1 MRAGALLG
9 IDKAAVAS
17 RFNRSAV
24 TYDDHCRVQRL
35 LAGRL
40 MARLEAE
47 SPPGVILE
55 LGCGTGHLTQLM
67 SSRFP
72 GARIL
77 AVDFAE
83 RMIQLARRR
92 VDGERVE
99 FAVADAETAAF
110 EPESFDVVVSN
121 ATIQWFDDPRSTFK
135 RLAGVLRPGGVML
148 HSTFGPDTFCEWRSL
163 FDNDRASGLP
173 LRSAGEWAGVL
184 AGAGLG
190 RVGTAAGPVQLTYR
204 GAGEFFTELNATG
217 ATCRPEGIQAPLP
230 PRALRRALDLYEQRF
245 RSPGGLPVTY
255 ELVEVWGSQTDAW
268 DHVKIDQQ

>member
-1 MRAGALLG
+1 MSARALLG

-24 TYDDHCRVQRL
+24 TYDDHCRIQRL

-47 SPPGVILE
+47 APPGVILE
-55 LGCGTGHLTQLM
+55 LGCGTGYLTQLM
-67 SSRFP
+67 TSRFP

-83 RMIQLARRR
+83 RMIQLARGR
-92 VDGERVE
+92 VGGERVE
-99 FAVADAETAAF
+99 FAVADAETAGF
-110 EPESFDVVVSN
+110 DPGSFDVVVSN
-121 ATIQWFDDPRSTFK
+121 ATIQWFDDPISTFV
-135 RLAGVLRPGGVML
+135 RLTGALRPGGVML

-163 FDNDRASGLP
+163 FDDDRVSGLP

-184 AGAGLG
+184 SGAGLD
-190 RVGTAAGPVQLTYR
+190 RVGAGSGPVRLTYP

-217 ATCRPEGIQAPLP
+217 ATCRPEGVQSPLP

-245 RSPGGLPVTY
+245 RSPGGVPVTY
-255 ELVEVWGSQTDAW
+255 ELVEMWGYRPLETT
-268 DHVKIDQQ
+268 